1 MTHTPGPWTVED
13 KWNPDDHYA
22 ITALLGK
29 TGRTRGL
36 VANFSHTPYLEQV
49 KANATLI
56 ASAPDLLV
64 ALENIIDWLER
75 TGEDKSTFGKTYDY
89 VVTAKEAIRKAKG
102 S

>member
-1 MTHTPGPWTVED
+1 MENNMTHTPGPLQVHWEYDLTGYPVYSIHGLAGDAKRD
-13 KWNPDDHYA
+13 KNLLDQYA
-22 ITALLGK
+22 
-29 TGRTRGL
+29 R
-36 VANFSHTPYLEQV
+36 
-49 KANATLI
+49 LI
-56 ASAPDLLV
+56 ESAPDLLV

>member
-64 ALENIIDWLER
+64 ALE
-75 TGEDKSTFGKTYDY
+75 Y
-89 VVTAKEAIRKAKG
+89 VVQYAEKLEKSLGLHERNVTLDKGREAIRKAKG
-102 S
+102 LS